1 MFKDTPKSTRSVVIA
16 ATAVFALSGA
26 IYEQENMLPKH
37 YYNLPDNATGSYS
50 NVLNFENINKINLN
64 TPNQIETLNNF
75 IKSLSVNSKDLDPE
89 IVNIVND
96 NIFDLI

>member
-1 MFKDTPKSTRSVVIA
+1 MFNDTPRSTRPVVIA

-26 IYEQENMLPKH
+26 IYEQESMIPQY
-37 YYNLPDNATGSYS
+37 YYNFPNDTIGSYS
-50 NVLNFENINKINLN
+50 NVLNFENVNKINLSKVN
-64 TPNQIETLNNF
+64 KLETLNTF
-75 IKSLSVNSKDLDPE
+75 IKTLSENSKNLDPE